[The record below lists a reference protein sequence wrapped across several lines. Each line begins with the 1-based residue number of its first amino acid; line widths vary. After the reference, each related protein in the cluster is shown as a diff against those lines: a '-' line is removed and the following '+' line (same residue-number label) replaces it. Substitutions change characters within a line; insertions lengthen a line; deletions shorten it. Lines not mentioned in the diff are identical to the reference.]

1 MLRLKKETNQ
11 KDRIKE
17 LETQLEI
24 QMDNNKV
31 LNKRNQNLQKEVV
44 EYQKIIQ
51 VPGCLFLRRFHASHF
66 SYYIYS
72 DKALYNGSF

>member
-11 KDRIKE
+11 NDRIKE

-51 VPGCLFLRRFHASHF
+51 ELKGKKKKS
-66 SYYIYS
+66 
-72 DKALYNGSF
+72 K

>member
-17 LETQLEI
+17 LEKQLEN

-51 VPGCLFLRRFHASHF
+51 ELKGKKKKS
-66 SYYIYS
+66 
-72 DKALYNGSF
+72 K

>member
-11 KDRIKE
+11 NDRIKE

-24 QMDNNKV
+24 QMDNNKL

-51 VPGCLFLRRFHASHF
+51 ELKGKKKKS
-66 SYYIYS
+66 
-72 DKALYNGSF
+72 K

>member
-1 MLRLKKETNQ
+1 MKKETNQ
-11 KDRIKE
+11 NDRIKE

-51 VPGCLFLRRFHASHF
+51 ELKGKKKKS
-66 SYYIYS
+66 
-72 DKALYNGSF
+72 K

>member
-1 MLRLKKETNQ
+1 MKKETNQ

-51 VPGCLFLRRFHASHF
+51 ELKGKKKKS
-66 SYYIYS
+66 
-72 DKALYNGSF
+72 K

>member
-51 VPGCLFLRRFHASHF
+51 ELKGKKKKS
-66 SYYIYS
+66 
-72 DKALYNGSF
+72 K

>member
-1 MLRLKKETNQ
+1 MEQKENQ

-17 LETQLEI
+17 LETQLNI

-31 LNKRNQNLQKEVV
+31 LNKRNQNLQKEII

-51 VPGCLFLRRFHASHF
+51 ELKGKKKKS
-66 SYYIYS
+66 
-72 DKALYNGSF
+72 K